1 MSLYGEGKTQATI
14 DINSWMIDKGG
25 WVNDS
30 SIDANGKPTQLYW
43 NVVLNPAGKSLTNVK
58 FTDQPQEGQQ
68 IVQSSIV
75 VYQVVDNNGTY
86 QLGAQLLPTIT
97 QNSNGTETLS
107 FGNIDYLVYIE
118 YKTNLDPNSISS
130 TTNKWDNIGIVN

>member
-30 SIDANGKPTQLYW
+30 SIDANGKPT
-43 NVVLNPAGKSLTNVK
+43 
-58 FTDQPQEGQQ
+58 
-68 IVQSSIV
+68 
-75 VYQVVDNNGTY
+75 
-86 QLGAQLLPTIT
+86 QLLPTIT

>member
-1 MSLYGEGKTQATI
+1 
-14 DINSWMIDKGG
+14 MIDKGG

-107 FGNIDYLVYIE
+107 LGNIDYLVYIE